1 MWCVKRLSWQISS
14 SLSLFSSFYYTNTL
28 ARCRDGA
35 HTHFS
40 TWDPL
45 SFSLQKIISFSS
57 FHHTYTHISFAH
69 SGPSSDSTPL
79 SYQIKFLII
88 VIELVKI
95 PKLLSCFDII
105 APNLMTFL
113 LLFMVGFIYEDWGRT
128 NMKKKLEWMKE
139 FQVLFWMYLIF

>member
-1 MWCVKRLSWQISS
+1 MVCEAIKLTNFLIS
-14 SLSLFSSFYYTNTL
+14 L
-28 ARCRDGA
+28 AFFVFLLHK
-35 HTHFS
+35 HTR
-40 TWDPL
+40 
-45 SFSLQKIISFSS
+45 SLQRWGTHAFFHMRSS
-57 FHHTYTHISFAH
+57 QLFPSENYLILVIPSHISFTH

-128 NMKKKLEWMKE
+128 NMKKKL
-139 FQVLFWMYLIF
+139 LNG